1 MKFFVKGWYED
12 YNKAEEVMR
21 KYHNYYRTIENQ
33 LPDSIKNV
41 LKGRHDTHIVNTFFE
56 NNNYIMN
63 LDEHEWGK
71 PSIIFSNAIIKKTAN
86 IENEYWLY
94 DEVYLQLDKIEL
106 HISLSKSD
114 IVIVCDDAYISVE
127 DKDYFKKSYAKEDFN
142 IDLGNNKEDIANTV
156 INKEKIC
163 GFIMLQPWEKLIYS
177 FIQIYLH
184 INYYQYNNI
193 EDKIEKH
200 YYNFSEEEKQNKYK
214 ILLLEFEESLR
225 NSISILQKYKTI
237 IDDKELDSVIKRF
250 LETLDSDVTLK
261 EKNQLYLNL
270 CKQSPKNPNKIY
282 RRILECINGN
292 LIE

>member
-12 YNKAEEVMR
+12 YSKAEEVMR

-71 PSIIFSNAIIKKTAN
+71 PSIIFSNAIIKKTDN

-250 LETLDSDVTLK
+250 LETLDSNVTLK

-282 RRILECINGN
+282 RKILECINGN